1 MRFVPDTNILIS
13 AFFWGG
19 LPAKVLELAQ
29 RPDCTLVS
37 SEGVLA
43 ELLAVLQ
50 REKFADRLQL
60 INKTPAQFL
69 QNYRALVEMVEVTPL
84 PQPVCD
90 DPDDDAVL
98 ACAISGGADVIVS
111 GDDHLLRLDGYA
123 GIQVIKP
130 AEFLSRFKDQ

>member
-1 MRFVPDTNILIS
+1 MRFVADTNILIS

-19 LPAKVLELAQ
+19 LPGQVLEIAQ
-29 RPDCTLVS
+29 REDCTLVS
-37 SEGVLA
+37 SEVLLA
-43 ELLAVLQ
+43 ELLTVLQ
-50 REKFADRLQL
+50 REKFVERLQL

-69 QNYRALVEMVEVTPL
+69 QNYRALVEIVDSTPL

-98 ACAISGGADVIVS
+98 ACAIIGDADIIVS

-123 GIQVIKP
+123 GIQIMKP
-130 AEFLSRFKDQ
+130 ISFLSQFKDG